1 MYRLRRRLGL
11 CDWSLSA
18 YVKTRVKN
26 ALQFIENFEAAVAD
40 EARRRGVDGVICG
53 HIHKAEIRT
62 IDGIVY
68 MNDGDWVESCTA
80 LVEDHQGRFSI
91 LRWNETAARPA
102 PVLVARAACPSRPS
116 PERGTPPSRSA
127 APPSGTT
134 ETGCCYFAGAA
145 IGVRA
150 STAPCWA
157 LRSASGSGI
166 RPRSSR

>member
-68 MNDGDWVESCTA
+68 MNNGDWVESCTA

-102 PVLVARAACPSRPS
+102 PVLVARAA
-116 PERGTPPSRSA
+116 
-127 APPSGTT
+127 
-134 ETGCCYFAGAA
+134 
-145 IGVRA
+145 
-150 STAPCWA
+150 
-157 LRSASGSGI
+157 
-166 RPRSSR
+166 